1 MDGIGLAASIIQII
15 DVSSRVVG
23 KGIDIYQSA
32 DGQLTEHAEID
43 HVTRALSNSAQ
54 RIRKS
59 IAANHRTQT
68 DAEKEQLRLAA
79 DCQKIAQ
86 ELLSALERLKR
97 RGQPGKWSSLRQGLK
112 TVWNEDKIASLERR
126 LDRYRQQMTQSIL
139 ETLRVQTQASAA
151 QQSTIL
157 RGIKNIQ
164 RRQDKLQDAQ
174 VSIGRQFFQEIR
186 SCVGNTDGERWRKD
200 LLGAIHQKSHL
211 RPRNPTQLSKRNNIR
226 RSLIKSLKFQE
237 MEDREI
243 RISKAYRETFK
254 WIYEPPTVD
263 TRPWSS
269 FRSFL
274 RRKKGGIYWITGKA
288 GSGKSTLMKYLMHND
303 QTFDLLR
310 RWAPDGVITS
320 AFYSWNSG
328 TDIQMSVEGLLRTL
342 LANCLEQLPRTVV
355 EEVFPGRWEALS
367 LLGEDDTPWTW
378 HELSLALQTM
388 VLKVCRDRRFFFLI
402 DGLDEFSGD
411 HGMLTDLI
419 LNLESSAP
427 NVKSCVA
434 SRPWVNFEDAFRSK
448 PHLMLQDLT
457 KRDIRRYISSTF
469 RDSPGFLELEQREP
483 EHAKS
488 LLSEV
493 ARKAEGVFLWV
504 RLVVKSLL
512 VGMANGDEIRELRE
526 RLESIP
532 SNLEAMFEKMLASME
547 PSYLQ
552 HASQIF
558 QIHRASRDPP
568 SLLVMA
574 FADLED
580 QNEVLQKLLWP
591 LPHSNIVARCM
602 HMKRKL
608 SSRCKGLLEIES
620 PPTLGQQ
627 SDTDDGTD
635 DNCNHIDPIT
645 DCRVQYLHRTV
656 KDFIES
662 PEIWGWIVATNKE
675 PFDPC
680 VALAKSYLLH
690 LKSADTTKTKYDEI
704 LDRSLW
710 CISYAKESKLN
721 RGPVQTE
728 LMDELDRTTT
738 ALNRHLQS
746 IDVAR
751 EDTSAG
757 TISSPPDEETH
768 WTSHV
773 VPAVGTSFTYL
784 MAMCGMFGFLEAKL
798 AYNDPEL
805 RHYGDSK
812 TPLLFA
818 VLEDYL
824 VLSQYSGRK
833 NIIVDSPS
841 KKTIRVLLQKWAD
854 PYQLHRGRSA
864 HTIAKTMAS
873 KGDRDFIEVLRIF
886 KKYARHTPKQ
896 EKPPQIQSL
905 SRERFTLASP
915 AVQLTAENLKQL
927 DPSHGEMPL
936 GYARAQ
942 NGSIVNRAST
952 PLTSDC
958 ILEGP
963 GWLQRLLSKIASYYD
978 KVKRS
983 YRRET

>member
-23 KGIDIYQSA
+23 KGFDIYQSA
-32 DGQLTEHAEID
+32 DGQLTEHAETD

-59 IAANHRTQT
+59 IAASHQPRT
-68 DAEKEQLRLAA
+68 DAEKEQLMLAA
-79 DCQKIAQ
+79 DCQQIAQ

-97 RGQPGKWSSLRQGLK
+97 RGQPGKCSSLRQGLK
-112 TVWNEDKIASLERR
+112 AVWNEDKIASLERR
-126 LDRYRQQMTQSIL
+126 LDRYRQQMIQSIL

-174 VSIGRQFFQEIR
+174 VSIGHQFFQEIR
-186 SCVGNTDGERWRKD
+186 SCVGNTDGERWRQD
-200 LLGAIHQKSHL
+200 LLGAIHQKPDL
-211 RPRNPTQLSKRNNIR
+211 RPRNPTQSPKRRKTR

-243 RISKAYRETFK
+243 RIPKAHRETFK
-254 WIYEPPTVD
+254 WIYEPPTVN

-274 RRKKGGIYWITGKA
+274 RRKKGGIYWITGKP
-288 GSGKSTLMKYLMHND
+288 GSGKSTLMKYLMRND

-342 LANCLEQLPRTVV
+342 LAKCLEQLPRRVV
-355 EEVFPGRWEALS
+355 EEVLPWRWEALS
-367 LLGEDDTPWTW
+367 LL
-378 HELSLALQTM
+378 
-388 VLKVCRDRRFFFLI
+388 VCRDRRSFFLI

-419 LNLESSAP
+419 LTLESSAP

-457 KRDIRRYISSTF
+457 KGDIEQYISSTF
-469 RDSPGFLELEQREP
+469 RESPGFLELEQREP
-483 EHAKS
+483 QHTKS

-512 VGMANGDEIRELRE
+512 VGMANGDGIRELRE
-526 RLESIP
+526 RLDRIP
-532 SNLEAMFEKMLASME
+532 SNLEAMFKKMLASME

-591 LPHSNIVARCM
+591 LSHSNIVARCR

-620 PPTLGQQ
+620 PPALGQQ
-627 SDTDDGTD
+627 SDTDDGTEN
-635 DNCNHIDPIT
+635 NCNHADPIT

-662 PEIWGWIVATNKE
+662 PDIWGWIVATNKE

-680 VALAKSYLLH
+680 VALAKSYLLR
-690 LKSADTTKTKYDEI
+690 LKSMDTMKPTYDEI
-704 LDRSLW
+704 WDRALW
-710 CISYAKESKLN
+710 CISYAKQAELN
-721 RGPVQTE
+721 KGPIQTE
-728 LMDELDRTTT
+728 LMDELDRTAT
-738 ALNRHLQS
+738 ALTRHLQS
-746 IDVAR
+746 IDATQ

-757 TISSPPDEETH
+757 TLSSSLDEETH
-768 WTSHV
+768 WTSYGLA
-773 VPAVGTSFTYL
+773 AVGTSFVYL

-798 AYNDPEL
+798 AYNDPAL
-805 RHYGDSK
+805 RHYDDSK

-818 VLEDYL
+818 ALEDYL
-824 VLSQYSGRK
+824 VLSQYSAGK

-841 KKTIRVLLQKWAD
+841 KKTIRVLLQKGAD

-864 HTIAKTMAS
+864 HTIARTMAS
-873 KGDRDFIEVLRIF
+873 RGDRDFIEVLKIVKECAQHASKRW
-886 KKYARHTPKQ
+886 KR
-896 EKPPQIQSL
+896 PQIQSL
-905 SRERFTLASP
+905 PQEPVTLASP
-915 AVQLTAENLKQL
+915 AAQLTAENLKQL
-927 DPSHGEMPL
+927 DPSHGEIPTDYL
-936 GYARAQ
+936 RAQ
-942 NGSIVNRAST
+942 NGSVLDRSLT
-952 PLTSDC
+952 TLTSDYYP
-958 ILEGP
+958 EGP
-963 GWLQRLLSKIASYYD
+963 SWLQRLLSKIAS
-978 KVKRS
+978 
-983 YRRET
+983 